1 MTARLRHPTPEDAPA
16 VWRLV
21 QQSGVLDLNSPY
33 AYVALFAHFPT
44 TCAVAEREG
53 QLVGFVTGYRVPARP
68 QVHFVWQVGVRAD
81 QRGSGLG
88 TAMLLWLLGEG
99 APTPVQ
105 SLEAT
110 VTPSNQASRRLF
122 FGLARVLQTD
132 CVVRPGFPPELLGEG
147 HEPEEL
153 FCIGPID
160 RSLS

>member
-1 MTARLRHPTPEDAPA
+1 MSARLRHPTPGDAPA

-21 QQSGVLDLNSPY
+21 QDSGVLDPNSAY
-33 AYVALFAHFPT
+33 AYVVLFSHFPT

-53 QLVGFVTGYRVPARP
+53 QVVGFVTGYRIPARP
-68 QVHFVWQVGVRAD
+68 AVHFVWQVGVRED
-81 QRGSGLG
+81 HRGLG
-88 TAMLLWLLGEG
+88 LATDMLLWLLGDG
-99 APTPVQ
+99 APTPVHA
-105 SLEAT
+105 LEAT

-122 FGLARVLQTD
+122 FGLARALQSS